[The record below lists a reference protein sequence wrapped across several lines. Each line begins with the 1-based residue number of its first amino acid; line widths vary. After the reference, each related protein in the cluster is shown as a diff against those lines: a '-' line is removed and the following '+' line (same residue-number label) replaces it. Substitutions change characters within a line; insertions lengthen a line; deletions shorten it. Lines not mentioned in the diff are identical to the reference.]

1 VSLNKINFMEREG
14 FYLLMEIAMMDI
26 LKTEIFMGKDCLPF
40 PMRIHTK
47 EHLRRENIMAKA
59 NLLGQMEDALPEY
72 TSMGN

>member
-1 VSLNKINFMEREG
+1 
-14 FYLLMEIAMMDI
+14 MMDI